1 LSAVDGLAHRI
12 RPAAA
17 EPEGALVLLH
27 GRATDEN
34 DLFPLID
41 LLDPR
46 ARLVAATV
54 GGPLSLPPGG
64 RHWYA
69 VRAIGYPDPGTF
81 HPTYAALTAWV
92 DAFLAENGL
101 AHDRLV
107 MGGFS
112 QGTVMSWAVSLGA
125 GRPRPA
131 GTIGLSGFMPT
142 VDDEFSLD
150 LEDLTGFRAAIGHG
164 AADPV
169 IGVEWGRDAR
179 DRLVAAGADV
189 VYEEH
194 PGGHH
199 IDPRFLGTLPEWL
212 SRTLN

>member
-1 LSAVDGLAHRI
+1 M
-12 RPAAA
+12 
-17 EPEGALVLLH
+17 GALVLRH

-46 ARLVAATV
+46 GRLAAATV

-69 VRAIGYPDPGTF
+69 VRAIGYPDPATF
-81 HPTYAALTAWV
+81 HPTYGLLTAWV
-92 DAFLAENGL
+92 DAFVAAQGL
-101 AHDRLV
+101 THDRLV
-107 MGGFS
+107 LGGFS
-112 QGTVMSWAVSLGA
+112 QGTVMSWAVGLGS

-142 VDDEFSLD
+142 VDDFSLD
-150 LEDLTGFRAAIGHG
+150 LGDLSGFRAAIGHG
-164 AADPV
+164 VADPV

-179 DRLVAAGADV
+179 DRLTAAGAEV
-189 VYEEH
+189 LYEEH
-194 PGGHH
+194 PGAHH
-199 IDPRFLGTLPEWL
+199 IDPRFLATLPQWL
-212 SRTLN
+212 EETIPDTRDLRPDT

>member
-1 LSAVDGLAHRI
+1 
-12 RPAAA
+12 
-17 EPEGALVLLH
+17 VLLH

-41 LLDPR
+41 LLDP
-46 ARLVAATV
+46 AGRLVAATV
-54 GGPLSLPPGG
+54 GGPLGLPPGG

-69 VRAIGYPDPGTF
+69 VRAIGYPDPDTF
-81 HPTYAALTAWV
+81 HPTYALLTGWV
-92 DAFLAENGL
+92 DAFLAEQGL

-125 GRPRPA
+125 GRPRAA

-142 VDDEFSLD
+142 VDDFELD
-150 LEDLTGFRAAIGHG
+150 LGDVGGYRAAIGHG
-164 AADPV
+164 AADPI

-179 DRLVAAGADV
+179 DRLTAAGADV
-189 VYEEH
+189 IYDEH

-199 IDPRFLGTLPEWL
+199 IDPRFLGSLPEWL
-212 SRTLN
+212 RDTIP